1 MGQKKHFF
9 SQEPLG
15 ASVMK
20 LQLKKNIET
29 PDISLFLRSDKEPLF
44 TRIKFHYNRMLVL
57 DLNHYQVRK
66 AKNAKA
72 QAGDVNC
79 IRRKIELVT
88 ITECTM

>member
-1 MGQKKHFF
+1 MHQEIFCWVKKNHFF

-44 TRIKFHYNRMLVL
+44 TRINFSL
-57 DLNHYQVRK
+57 
-66 AKNAKA
+66 
-72 QAGDVNC
+72 
-79 IRRKIELVT
+79 
-88 ITECTM
+88 